1 MADPRV
7 SRLADLLTSYSV
19 EVRDGDE
26 VLITAGIEAL
36 PLIRE
41 LYKHVLIRG
50 GNPFVVMTDDALDEI
65 FYRYA

>member
-7 SRLADLLTSYSV
+7 SRLAELLTSYSV

-26 VLITAGIEAL
+26 VLIRAGVEAL

-41 LYKHVLIRG
+41 LYKHVLIG
-50 GNPFVVMTDDALDEI
+50 EGIHLW
-65 FYRYA
+65 